1 MYVNAFKK
9 IQYNKVSVRSFGAVI
24 KFNESIVSKY
34 ILPSSIAVKLTGANK
49 QNENYQIK
57 I

>member
-1 MYVNAFKK
+1 MLLKRFN
-9 IQYNKVSVRSFGAVI
+9 IIKVSVRAVGAFI
-24 KFNESIVSKY
+24 KFNESIVSNY